1 MHVTGFMRE
10 SLRLSACVYTV
21 SLPSALAYQAYAVFG
36 SDNEVSFA
44 MPALSL
50 TVIENTWKFPW
61 RYFVGVLGMPGQTA
75 YYGLKDISRPKS
87 VS

>member
-1 MHVTGFMRE
+1 MF
-10 SLRLSACVYTV
+10 LSTV
-21 SLPSALAYQAYAVFG
+21 INTLGLLPFISAYQAYAIFG
-36 SDNEVSFA
+36 NDKEASFS

-50 TVIENTWKFPW
+50 TIIENPYNFPW

-75 YYGLKDISRPKS
+75 YYGLKDISRPKV